1 MAREIPV
8 GDDPEAWL
16 VWLLK
21 HGDAGGHGPSR
32 RDRQISGAESSI
44 SDVGRKI
51 IVSSRRM
58 PRGFTLIELLVVITI
73 IAILVGL
80 LLPAVQAAR
89 EAAHRAQ
96 CVNNMKQLGL
106 AIHNYESANGVFP
119 PGGITFQESPLDC
132 SQPPREHSMF
142 TLSLAYM
149 DNAPVYNAVNFSYGA
164 GGPQGGQHAG
174 AVNHTALASNI
185 ATFICPS
192 DTGHLM
198 PTSKLVHPA
207 NQTYNG
213 YSPCSYAGSTG
224 TYDGFRFWCRCAPRT
239 DPYVCFGSVELTPDG
254 AFGSNHAFPAGAF
267 RDGLSHTLFVG
278 EFSRFDKDPDPSLNI
293 WSRVFR
299 PPSTILGVTR
309 PQVLASAVPRINAP
323 LMIPDNPPPAN
334 ATAAISWKDDPV
346 NRGMGQFGFRSQHN
360 GGANFLFGDG
370 SVRFIKETINVQD
383 VYWALSTRDGGE
395 VIGQDQF

>member
-1 MAREIPV
+1 MAR
-8 GDDPEAWL
+8 
-16 VWLLK
+16 
-21 HGDAGGHGPSR
+21 
-32 RDRQISGAESSI
+32 
-44 SDVGRKI
+44 GRT
-51 IVSSRRM
+51 R
-58 PRGFTLIELLVVITI
+58 RGFTLIELLVVVFI
-73 IAILVGL
+73 IGVLTAL

-89 EAAHRAQ
+89 EAARRAQ
-96 CVNNMKQLGL
+96 CFNNMKQIGL
-106 AIHNYESANGVFP
+106 AMLNYESTHNFYP
-119 PGGITFQESPLDC
+119 PGGITFQEDPLDC

-142 TLSLAYM
+142 TLMLGYLE
-149 DNAPVYNAVNFSYGA
+149 NAPAYNAVNFSYAA

-174 AVNHTALASNI
+174 AVNHTALS
-185 ATFICPS
+185 TEVDVFLCPS
-192 DTGHLM
+192 DAGEHRM
-198 PTSKLVHPA
+198 PTSKLENPA

-224 TYDGFRFWCRCAPRT
+224 TYDVFRFWCRCAPRK

-254 AFGSNHAFPAGAF
+254 AFGNNHVFSTGAF

-309 PQVLASAVPRINAP
+309 PPVLASAVPRINAP

-346 NRGMGQFGFRSQHN
+346 NRGMGQFGFRSQHD

-383 VYWALSTRDGGE
+383 VYWALSTRDGRE
-395 VIGQDQF
+395 LVGQDDY